1 MLYSKIKKDVKKEG
15 NMGYKKGDVS
25 QDFNEMV
32 AGLEIRTGTIW
43 TQRRMCRDE
52 SHCPTRNSMIKKLN
66 DVSHKVQAD
75 ASFFNQ
81 EKKQAIRNSKEN
93 KKQRQGINTK
103 QRKCGK

>member
-43 TQRRMCRDE
+43 T
-52 SHCPTRNSMIKKLN
+52 
-66 DVSHKVQAD
+66 
-75 ASFFNQ
+75 
-81 EKKQAIRNSKEN
+81 
-93 KKQRQGINTK
+93 
-103 QRKCGK
+103 